1 MLDFILLLTA
11 KLVNSYLF
19 IKLLTLLIASMVLI
33 IVVISLYTI
42 LVYCVL
48 IRFKFFRELLKEVGL
63 PIPIEYKD
71 TKS

>member
-1 MLDFILLLTA
+1 MLDFILLLTG

-19 IKLLTLLIASMVLI
+19 LKMITFLISSFLLVT
-33 IVVISLYTI
+33 VVALLYTI

-48 IRFKFFRELLKEVGL
+48 IKFKFFRELLKELGL

-71 TKS
+71 T